1 MRVSPSTAL
10 PLLLLAVPGQVVA
23 HGAHSDVHI
32 PKLLGGGRRFLSEL
46 LAQARADL
54 TANALLHARAVPEAA
69 AMPIT
74 RPQTREE
81 MEQAD
86 PDLRES
92 AALRRRQVGGKD
104 GKCGPGVGSCAKGYC
119 CSPEGWCGLTPDYCS
134 APDCLINYGSGCDAN
149 QKPEGVDTS
158 GVARPHVGSVLY
170 GGLGI
175 YDCVKK
181 GDIAITFDDGP
192 YNYTGDLLDKLAA
205 YGAKA
210 TFFITGNNLGKGMIN
225 DYSKPWAG
233 FIRRMVAEGHQ
244 VASHTW
250 SHQNASQLTAQ
261 QYRNQIIWNEIAFND
276 ILGFFPTYMR
286 PPYSICEA
294 ACQKALSDLGYHITY
309 FDLDTEGY
317 LNDDPNL
324 IQNSKDIWDEAMTKK
339 PANSQYLMIEHDI
352 HYQTVY
358 NLTDYV
364 LTSLFA
370 KGWKSVTVGECLG
383 DPKENW
389 YRQGPGSGSSSSS
402 GGNDQSGIGS
412 GSNKLP
418 PVTSS
423 SKPTSAPTS
432 GPTYPSTTIRR
443 PPTKTKS
450 STVRG
455 GNSATSVASS
465 GAGNNGNNGDTS
477 LVPDYPINHS
487 SSSVASVATP
497 VSTSGLQQTVD
508 GNCGAGITCLGSRF
522 GNCCSAN
529 GFCGR
534 TSDYCG
540 QSCQPQFGA
549 CSDSPRAGAK

>member
-1 MRVSPSTAL
+1 MRLSPSAAL
-10 PLLLLAVPGQVVA
+10 PVLLLAAVPTQVAA
-23 HGAHSDVHI
+23 HGPHGDVPI
-32 PKLLGGGRRFLSEL
+32 PRFLGGGRRFVSEL
-46 LAQARADL
+46 LASARAEMAADAPL
-54 TANALLHARAVPEAA
+54 SARAPPGVPAAVAEMAGRREAQSGRHHHL
-69 AMPIT
+69 PK
-74 RPQTREE
+74 REE
-81 MEQAD
+81 MELDDAA
-86 PDLRES
+86 LRDA

-104 GKCGPGVGSCAKGYC
+104 GKCGPGAGSCAQGYC

-158 GVARPHVGSVLY
+158 NVPRPHVGSVLY

-192 YNYTGDLLDKLAA
+192 YNFTGDLLDKFAA

-250 SHQNASQLTAQ
+250 SHQNASQLTAA

-276 ILGFFPTYMR
+276 ILGFFPAYMR
-286 PPYSICEA
+286 PPYSICES
-294 ACQKALSDLGYHITY
+294 ACQKALSDLGYHVIY

-317 LNDDPNL
+317 LNDDKKL
-324 IQNSKDIWDEAMTKK
+324 IQNSKDIWDEAMDKAT
-339 PANSQYLMIEHDI
+339 PARSQYLMIEHDI

-370 KGWKSVTVGECLG
+370 RGWRSVTVGECLG

-389 YRQGPGSGSSSSS
+389 YRQGSGSSS
-402 GGNDQSGIGS
+402 GGGAG
-412 GSNKLP
+412 GGP
-418 PVTSS
+418 TTSAP
-423 SKPTSAPTS
+423 SKPTASHSPT
-432 GPTYPSTTIRR
+432 GFPSTTIRR
-443 PPTKTKS
+443 TTSTRRTGRPT
-450 STVRG
+450 ST
-455 GNSATSVASS
+455 ATS
-465 GAGNNGNNGDTS
+465 GNPDSS
-477 LVPDYPINHS
+477 LVPDNPIGPPGKGNGGS
-487 SSSVASVATP
+487 SPAKPTETGS
-497 VSTSGLQQTVD
+497 LKKTVD
-508 GNCGAGITCLGSRF
+508 GDCGNGVTCLGSRF
-522 GNCCSAN
+522 GDCCSVS

-534 TSDYCG
+534 SADYCG
-540 QSCQPQFGA
+540 ATCQPGFGA
-549 CSDSPRAGAK
+549 CSDSAQ

>member
-1 MRVSPSTAL
+1 MRPSPSAAL
-10 PLLLLAVPGQVVA
+10 PLLLLAVSGPVAA
-23 HGAHSDVHI
+23 HGPHGDLAI

-46 LAQARADL
+46 LAYAPF
-54 TANALLHARAVPEAA
+54 NAGAA
-69 AMPIT
+69 AGPATT

-81 MEQAD
+81 MEEAE
-86 PDLRES
+86 PELHES

-104 GKCGPGVGSCAKGYC
+104 GMCGPGVGSCAKGYC
-119 CSPEGWCGLTPDYCS
+119 CSPEGWCGLTSDYCA
-134 APDCLINYGSGCDAN
+134 APDCMLNYGSGCDGN

-175 YDCVKK
+175 YDCVEK

-233 FIRRMVAEGHQ
+233 YIRRMVNEGHQ

-261 QYRNQIIWNEIAFND
+261 QYKNQIIWNEIAFND

-294 ACQKALSDLGYHITY
+294 TCQRELSQLGYHVTY

-317 LNDDPNL
+317 LNDDPKL
-324 IQNSKDIWDEAMTKK
+324 IQNSKDIWDQAMASAK
-339 PANSQYLMIEHDI
+339 PADAQYLMIEHDI

-370 KGWKSVTVGECLG
+370 RGWKSVTVGECLG

-389 YRQGPGSGSSSSS
+389 YRQGPGGGGGGGSSASSASSS
-402 GGNDQSGIGS
+402 PGPSSTEGGIGS
-412 GSNKLP
+412 GSNRP

-423 SKPTSAPTS
+423 RLTPTPSAPPAST
-432 GPTYPSTTIRR
+432 GFPSTTIRR
-443 PPTKTKS
+443 PPTPTTTTRS
-450 STVRG
+450 SRRG
-455 GNSATSVASS
+455 GGDASLVPDNPNNHPGSSSSSGSASVASS
-465 GAGNNGNNGDTS
+465 T
-477 LVPDYPINHS
+477 
-487 SSSVASVATP
+487 AS
-497 VSTSGLQQTVD
+497 SGLQQTVD
-508 GNCGAGITCLGSRF
+508 GNCGKGVTCFGSRF
-522 GNCCSAN
+522 GSCCSAN

-534 TSDYCG
+534 TADYCG

-549 CSDSPRAGAK
+549 CSDSPR

>member
-1 MRVSPSTAL
+1 MRLSPTAAL
-10 PLLLLAVPGQVVA
+10 PLLLLAVSGPVAA
-23 HGAHSDVHI
+23 HGPHGDLPI
-32 PKLLGGGRRFLSEL
+32 PKLLGGGRRALADL
-46 LAQARADL
+46 LAGAGPEML
-54 TANALLHARAVPEAA
+54 ANAPRHAQAVPESH
-69 AMPIT
+69 
-74 RPQTREE
+74 PQTREE
-81 MEQAD
+81 MELAD
-86 PDLRES
+86 PGLQES
-92 AALRRRQVGGKD
+92 ATLRRRQIGGKD

-119 CSPEGWCGLTPDYCS
+119 CSPEGWCGLTSDYCA
-134 APDCLINYGSGCDAN
+134 APDCQLNYGSGCDGN

-158 GVARPHVGSVLY
+158 GVARPHLGSVLY

-192 YNYTGDLLDKLAA
+192 YNYTGDLLDKFAA

-233 FIRRMVAEGHQ
+233 FIRRMIAEGHQ

-250 SHQNASQLTAQ
+250 SHQNASQMTTE

-286 PPYSICEA
+286 PPFSICES
-294 ACQKALSDLGYHITY
+294 ACQKTLSELGYHVTY

-317 LNDDPNL
+317 LNDDPKL
-324 IQNSKDIWDEAMTKK
+324 IQNSKNIWDQAMASAK

-389 YRQGPGSGSSSSS
+389 YRQGPGGGSSSSS
-402 GGNDQSGIGS
+402 SPSSSTPAPSTTGGIGIGS
-412 GSNKLP
+412 GSNRP
-418 PVTSS
+418 PTTS
-423 SKPTSAPTS
+423 SKPTPTPPPAPIT
-432 GPTYPSTTIRR
+432 GVPSTTIRR
-443 PPTKTKS
+443 SSTKSSSPARS

-455 GNSATSVASS
+455 G
-465 GAGNNGNNGDTS
+465 GDTS
-477 LVPDYPINHS
+477 LVPDNPINHPGS
-487 SSSVASVATP
+487 SSSSASVAT
-497 VSTSGLQQTVD
+497 STSSTSSGLQKTVD
-508 GNCGAGITCLGSRF
+508 GNCGKGITCLGSRF

-534 TSDYCG
+534 TPEYCG
-540 QSCQPQFGA
+540 QSCQAQFGA
-549 CSDSPRAGAK
+549 CSDSPR